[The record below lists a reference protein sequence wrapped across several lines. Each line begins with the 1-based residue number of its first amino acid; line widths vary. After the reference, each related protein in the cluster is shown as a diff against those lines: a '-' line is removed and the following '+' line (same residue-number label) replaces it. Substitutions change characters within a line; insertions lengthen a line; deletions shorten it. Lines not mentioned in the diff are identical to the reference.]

1 MSTVPISTPFNIS
14 LDFEIAEF
22 HKRLLAYFIDMVI
35 LLLYLVGM
43 MRVLEDGFG
52 LDSEDFYGAFIL
64 TIGVPMVLYSLI
76 IEVVNNGQS
85 LGKMALGIKV
95 MSLDGGEPN
104 ISQYLIRWI
113 FRFFEWLPLFIM
125 VINRWILSERN
136 YFLWFFLTGFFG
148 LVVVVVIAISKKS
161 QRLGDMAAG
170 TAIVNTKIKLGLSD
184 TIFQAVE
191 TKDYKVMF
199 PEVMRLSDRDIN
211 SIKSVLSHTQKT
223 GKYETA
229 YRVSGKIKEVLKI
242 DSGNYEVAD
251 FLEKLLEDY
260 NYLAT
265 KE

>member
-1 MSTVPISTPFNIS
+1 MSSVAISTPFNIS

-22 HKRLLAYFIDMVI
+22 HKRLLAYFIDLVI
-35 LLLYLVGM
+35 LLLYFVGM
-43 MRVLEDGFG
+43 IRVLEDGFG
-52 LDSEDFYGAFIL
+52 LDSADFNGAFIL
-64 TIGVPMVLYSLI
+64 IVGIPMVLYSLI
-76 IEVVNNGQS
+76 MEVVNNGQS

-113 FRFFEWLPLFIM
+113 FRFFEWMPLFFMI
-125 VINRWILSERN
+125 RSHLFYLYWL
-136 YFLWFFLTGFFG
+136 FFTGLFG
-148 LVVVVVIAISKKS
+148 LVVVIIIAISKKS

-184 TIFQAVE
+184 TIFQAIEV
-191 TKDYKVMF
+191 KDYKVMF

-211 SIKSVLSHTQKT
+211 SIKSVLSHTKKT

-242 DSGNYEVAD
+242 DGGNYEVD
-251 FLEKLLEDY
+251 GFLEKLLEDY

>member
-22 HKRLLAYFIDMVI
+22 HKRLLAYFIDLVI
-35 LLLYLVGM
+35 LLLYFVGM
-43 MRVLEDGFG
+43 IRVLEDGFG
-52 LDSEDFYGAFIL
+52 LNAYDFDGAFVL
-64 TIGVPMVLYSLI
+64 VVGVPMVLYSLI
-76 IEVVNNGQS
+76 MEVVNNGQS

-113 FRFFEWLPLFIM
+113 FRFFEWMPLFYM
-125 VINRWILSERN
+125 VRGHLYYLFWL
-136 YFLWFFLTGFFG
+136 FFTGFFG
-148 LVVVVVIAISKKS
+148 LVVVIIIAISKKS
-161 QRLGDMAAG
+161 QRLGDLAAG
-170 TAIVNTKIKLGLSD
+170 TTVVNTKIKLGLSD

-191 TKDYKVMF
+191 VKDYKVMF

-229 YRVSGKIKEVLKI
+229 YRVAGKIKEVLKI
-242 DSGNYEVAD
+242 NDANYDVAD